1 MVDILVMKYVLDFY
15 LLGVVFTM
23 LSIFVRLIESL
34 GGLFMEEFIAWKAL
48 DY

>member
-23 LSIFVRLIESL
+23 LSIVVRLIESL
-34 GGLFMEEFIAWKAL
+34 GGLFMEEFTAWKAL